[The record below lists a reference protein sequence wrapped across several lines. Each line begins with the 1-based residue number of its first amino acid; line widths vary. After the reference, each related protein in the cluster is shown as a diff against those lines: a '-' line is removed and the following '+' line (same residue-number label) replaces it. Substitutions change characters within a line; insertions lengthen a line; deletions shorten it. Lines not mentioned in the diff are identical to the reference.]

1 MTRRQLLAALLAGPL
16 PMWARPVVNQSDDF
30 TTLSVAAA
38 SARIVAGT
46 LSPIDLVEAYLARIG
61 RIDPEIHAFI
71 TVTAERARLD
81 AERATPGPLR
91 GIPIAHKDL
100 FETAGIRTTSGSRLF
115 ESHVPARDADAVER
129 LARAGA
135 VMLGKTNTHEL
146 GGGVT
151 TINPF
156 FGTTRNPADHSRIAG
171 GSSGGSAAAVAAHLC
186 AAATGS
192 DTGGS
197 VRIPAALCGVVG
209 FIPTFG
215 RLSTSGLLGACPT
228 FDRVGVLTR
237 TVADAAL
244 MVRAMIGDAASPAAR
259 PRNTSLRIGVA
270 RAFFYD
276 ALQPDVARAMDDV
289 VDRYRRLGVEV
300 VDRNLPIDEQ
310 TMARVFDPIVV
321 SEIWS
326 RYGDDWR
333 TRPQLFSPGFAAFF
347 STPAPPAADVAA
359 ARRALGEFQERV
371 DAALTGVD
379 AVMMPTVPVTA
390 PLIAGPVDGAL
401 ILRNTWPLNAARIP
415 AISVPCGRDARGL
428 PIGVQLTARRGQD
441 EAVLQMASLIG

>member
-1 MTRRQLLAALLAGPL
+1 LAALLAGPL
-16 PMWARPVVNQSDDF
+16 PVGARPIVSQSDDF
-30 TTLSVAAA
+30 TTLPVAAA
-38 SARIVAGT
+38 AARIASGT
-46 LSPIDLVEAYLARIG
+46 LSPLDLLDAYLARIG
-61 RIDPEIHAFI
+61 RIDSEIHAFI
-71 TVTAERARLD
+71 TVTADRARRD
-81 AERATPGPLR
+81 ARRGTPGLVR

-100 FETAGIRTTSGSRLF
+100 FETAGIRTTGGSRLF
-115 ESHVPARDADAVER
+115 ESHVPVRDADAVAG

-156 FGTTRNPADHSRIAG
+156 FGTTRNPADPSRIPG
-171 GSSGGSAAAVAAHLC
+171 GSSGGSAAAVAARLC

-228 FDRVGVLTR
+228 FDRVGVLAR
-237 TVADAAL
+237 TVEDAAL
-244 MVRAMIGDAASPAAR
+244 LVRAMTGDRPTATTGAGNAR
-259 PRNTSLRIGVA
+259 LRIGVA
-270 RAFFYD
+270 RVFFFD
-276 ALQPDVARAMDDV
+276 ALQPDVARAMDEV

-300 VDRNLPIDEQ
+300 VDRALPVDER

-321 SEIWS
+321 SEIWA
-326 RYGDDWR
+326 RYGEDWR
-333 TRPQLFSPGFAAFF
+333 RRPHLFSPEFAAIFK
-347 STPAPPAADVAA
+347 TPAPPASDVAA
-359 ARRALGEFQERV
+359 ARRALAEFQERL
-371 DAALTGVD
+371 DFALMGVD

-390 PLIAGPVDGAL
+390 PPITGPIDGAR
-401 ILRNTWPLNAARIP
+401 ILRNTWPLNAARTP
-415 AISVPCGRDARGL
+415 AISVPCGTDAGGL
-428 PIGVQLTARRGQD
+428 PIGVQLTSRRGQD
-441 EAVLQMASLIG
+441 ESLLRLAGLIG